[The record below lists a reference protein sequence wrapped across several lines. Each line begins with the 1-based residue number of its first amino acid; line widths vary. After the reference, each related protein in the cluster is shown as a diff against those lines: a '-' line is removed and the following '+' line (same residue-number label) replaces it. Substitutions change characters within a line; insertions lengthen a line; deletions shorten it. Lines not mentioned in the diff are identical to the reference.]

1 LGVNFNIKN
10 ESQEIAA
17 MLNEIGIF
25 SDEPLL
31 NMEQTCAQH
40 LQQLLEKKWV
50 LKEGDRDM
58 IVMVH
63 KFGYALNG
71 KNFMLNSSMV
81 LEGDDEF
88 KTAMSKTVGMPIAFA
103 VERLFNGDFLS
114 RGVQIPVLREFYEPL
129 LNDLKNIGISFVE
142 TVEEV

>member
-1 LGVNFNIKN
+1 
-10 ESQEIAA
+10 
-17 MLNEIGIF
+17 
-25 SDEPLL
+25 
-31 NMEQTCAQH
+31 
-40 LQQLLEKKWV
+40 V

-63 KFGYALNG
+63 KFGYSLNG

-103 VERLFNGDFLS
+103 VERLFKGDFSS

>member
-10 ESQEIAA
+10 VSQEIAA

-25 SDEPLL
+25 SDESLL
-31 NMEQTCAQH
+31 NLEQTCAQH

-63 KFGYALNG
+63 KFGYSLNG

-103 VERLFNGDFLS
+103 VERLFNGDFSS

>member
-1 LGVNFNIKN
+1 
-10 ESQEIAA
+10 
-17 MLNEIGIF
+17 
-25 SDEPLL
+25 
-31 NMEQTCAQH
+31 

>member
-1 LGVNFNIKN
+1 VA
-10 ESQEIAA
+10 E

-25 SDEPLL
+25 SNETLKNEEL
-31 NMEQTCAQH
+31 TCAQH
-40 LQQLLEKKWV
+40 LQQLLERKWV

-63 KFGYALNG
+63 KFGYTLQG
-71 KNFMLNSSMV
+71 KNHMLTSSMV

-103 VERLFNGDFLS
+103 VNRLFNGDFSS
-114 RGVQIPVLREFYEPL
+114 RGVQIPVTAEFYEPL
-129 LNDLKNIGISFVE
+129 LQDLHNYGISFVE
-142 TVEEV
+142 TIEEI

>member
-31 NMEQTCAQH
+31 NMEQTCALH